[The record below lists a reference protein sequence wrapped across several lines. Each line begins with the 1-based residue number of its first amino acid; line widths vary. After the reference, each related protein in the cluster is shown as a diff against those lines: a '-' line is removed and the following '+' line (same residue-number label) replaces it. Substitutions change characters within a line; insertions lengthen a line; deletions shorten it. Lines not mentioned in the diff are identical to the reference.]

1 MKKNLFLISSLVL
14 TTFPTFGLIGCKPTK
29 EQKFTFTDMTNS
41 IVSIK
46 KPKKIAIPSRAA
58 FDMMVAFGLSDYID
72 GVYKNSLTNP

>member
-46 KPKKIAIPSRAA
+46 KPKKIAIPSRAHLIWWLLL
-58 FDMMVAFGLSDYID
+58 DLVIILMVCTKI
-72 GVYKNSLTNP
+72 V